1 MELST
6 FLKLIISL
14 CIGAAV
20 GLEREVHEKHELD
33 KYEKEH
39 TPTIGVRTLA
49 LTTALGTISGLLY
62 HDYFSLFL
70 ILTITSM
77 FLIGAHYV
85 FTSLQSKRYGITTE
99 IATIYTY
106 LIGLFIGLEVFPI
119 GLTLSLVV
127 LLMIIL
133 ANKERVAHVV
143 HDVHEQDLKAII
155 SYALI
160 AMVILPFLPNREIT
174 LKEIPYM
181 IGILKAVNISATWNN
196 LPIIN
201 PFLTWLIVAV
211 ISGVDLL
218 GYMLEKMFRKGRG
231 FILTS
236 ILGGFVSSTATTQ
249 SLAAHSKKTKKTL
262 PLVAGALFS
271 TLASFFP
278 AIIVLLP
285 LNAIYIFNLLPT
297 LSILIVGFAIAGS
310 IFWYLSKNNKN
321 EEFVQKHHNE
331 NILSIKPALFF
342 AFLYISIKLVTRI
355 TLELFGQQ
363 GFLVAASLAA
373 FTGIDAVAI
382 NIAELSGKSI
392 NYYTGVLAFIL
403 INSVNLLAKTIY
415 INFQGQ
421 KDMALKFG
429 FAAGIVVIF
438 SFLGLLFV

>member
-20 GLEREVHEKHELD
+20 GLELEVHEKHELD

-143 HDVHEQDLKAII
+143 QDVHEEEFKAIL

-160 AMVILPFLPNREIT
+160 AMVILPFLPNRAI
-174 LKEIPYM
+174 LLGEIPYLPNV
-181 IGILKAVNISATWNN
+181 LKVFNIPTSW
-196 LPIIN
+196 LKLEIIN
-201 PFLTWLIVAV
+201 PFLT
-211 ISGVDLL
+211 
-218 GYMLEKMFRKGRG
+218 
-231 FILTS
+231 
-236 ILGGFVSSTATTQ
+236 
-249 SLAAHSKKTKKTL
+249 
-262 PLVAGALFS
+262 
-271 TLASFFP
+271 
-278 AIIVLLP
+278 
-285 LNAIYIFNLLPT
+285 
-297 LSILIVGFAIAGS
+297 
-310 IFWYLSKNNKN
+310 
-321 EEFVQKHHNE
+321 
-331 NILSIKPALFF
+331 
-342 AFLYISIKLVTRI
+342 
-355 TLELFGQQ
+355 
-363 GFLVAASLAA
+363 
-373 FTGIDAVAI
+373 
-382 NIAELSGKSI
+382 
-392 NYYTGVLAFIL
+392 
-403 INSVNLLAKTIY
+403 
-415 INFQGQ
+415 
-421 KDMALKFG
+421 
-429 FAAGIVVIF
+429 
-438 SFLGLLFV
+438 